1 MTTLTNHDKPI
12 SIVSS
17 TNENFAPHLATLL
30 CSLLDKNNA
39 PFHFYIIDDGLSLRS
54 KLLLNRTISSCNKAV
69 ISYISVDA
77 SLFENMVESNRIPQ
91 TAYYRIAIPNLIT
104 DPDVE
109 RIIYLDCDMLVMD
122 SIEEL
127 WGMDLEEHL
136 LGAVED
142 AGFHHRLE
150 TMGIPFQSSR
160 YFNSGLMVL
169 DLAKWRQEQISEKV
183 LQFAHNFPKKLKFH
197 DQDALNAILHDRWTP
212 LHPKWNAQTYMMLKE
227 KVHPTLLGHLQYREA
242 RKSPSII
249 HFCGHEKPWM
259 GISRHP
265 FASYYHHYRSKTAF
279 DYEPITIQD
288 YVEG

>member
-30 CSLLDKNNA
+30 CSLLDKNKA

-54 KLLLNRTISSCNKAV
+54 KLLLNRTISSYNKAV

-91 TAYYRIAIPNLIT
+91 TAYNRIAIPNLIT

-142 AGFHHRLE
+142 AGFH
-150 TMGIPFQSSR
+150 FQ
-160 YFNSGLMVL
+160 
-169 DLAKWRQEQISEKV
+169 QIRKNID
-183 LQFAHNFPKKLKFH
+183 FFFH
-197 DQDALNAILHDRWTP
+197 L
-212 LHPKWNAQTYMMLKE
+212 
-227 KVHPTLLGHLQYREA
+227 V
-242 RKSPSII
+242 II
-249 HFCGHEKPWM
+249 VYC
-259 GISRHP
+259 
-265 FASYYHHYRSKTAF
+265 
-279 DYEPITIQD
+279 
-288 YVEG
+288 V

>member
-1 MTTLTNHDKPI
+1 MKNLVRTTKPI

-30 CSLLDKNNA
+30 CSLLDKNDSH
-39 PFHFYIIDDGLSLRS
+39 FHFYIIDDGLSLRS
-54 KLLLNRTISSCNKAV
+54 KLLLNRTISPYNDAV
-69 ISYISVDA
+69 ISYISVDTT
-77 SLFENMVESNRIPQ
+77 LFENMVESNRIPQ
-91 TAYYRIAIPNLIT
+91 SAYYRIAIPNLIT
-104 DPDVE
+104 NPDID

-127 WGMDLEEHL
+127 WEMDLGEHL

-150 TMGIPFQSSR
+150 KMMIPFQSSC

-169 DLAKWRQEQISEKV
+169 DLAKWRKEHISEKV
-183 LQFAHNFPKKLKFH
+183 LQFAHDFPEKLKFH
-197 DQDALNAILHDRWTP
+197 DQDALNAILHDRWTQ
-212 LHPKWNAQTYMMLKE
+212 LHPKWNAQTYMMMKE

-242 RKSPSII
+242 RKRPCII

-259 GISRHP
+259 GVSRHP
-265 FASYYHHYRSKTAF
+265 FAAAYHRYRSQTAF
-279 DYEPITIQD
+279 DCPTATIQD